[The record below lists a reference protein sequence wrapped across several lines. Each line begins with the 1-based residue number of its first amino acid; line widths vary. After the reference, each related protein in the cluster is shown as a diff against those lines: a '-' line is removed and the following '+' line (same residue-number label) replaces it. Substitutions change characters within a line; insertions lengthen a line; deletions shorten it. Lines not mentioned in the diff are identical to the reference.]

1 MSNLLH
7 AKEALSLLE
16 VNSSKIRIKVRE
28 KNNTFKKIFNISD
41 SFIKDVIFSFDEAA
55 VVKM

>member
-16 VNSSKIRIKVRE
+16 VNNNKIRIKVRE

-41 SFIKDVIFSFDEAA
+41 SFI
-55 VVKM
+55 